1 MIISHKH
8 KFVFIHTPRTGG
20 SAIAKSLI
28 DFLGDGDE
36 VYGYTEEFEELSD
49 KNRNKNIKNNGS
61 EQGKKV
67 WKHSTPKYI
76 KEYLGS
82 SKWNSYFKFCFI
94 RNPLDIHYSWYH
106 WLRNDDYDKSKL
118 LDYQDAIIFAKDN
131 SFEVFFMSEHKF
143 PYRLVDFCATINSE
157 KRVSLKSPF
166 SDGRG
171 IANFET
177 DMNFIGRFEKFKI
190 DLAYV
195 LGRLDL
201 PNVKLQIENASRAF
215 DGRTMALDEI
225 VDNKEARTLL
235 NTRHNLDH
243 IYFDYVD
250 WFHEYNEKYNN
261 YML

>member
-8 KFVFIHTPRTGG
+8 KFIFIHSPRTGG
-20 SAIAKSLI
+20 SAIAKAIL

-36 VYGYTEEFEELSD
+36 VFGYTEEFESLSD
-49 KNRNKNIKNNGS
+49 SNRRHNIKTHGK
-61 EQGKKV
+61 EQGPKP
-67 WKHSTPKYI
+67 WKHSFPADVK
-76 KEYLGS
+76 KYLGD
-82 SKWNSYFKFCFI
+82 SKWKEYFKFCFI

-106 WLRNDDYDKSKL
+106 WLLNDDYEKGHL
-118 LDYQDAIIFAKDN
+118 EDYQNAIDFAKDN
-131 SFEVFFMSEHKF
+131 SFDEFFLSKYKY
-143 PYRLVDFCATINSE
+143 PYRLVDYCTARPEE
-157 KRVSLKSPF
+157 KVSLKSPF

-177 DMNFIGRFEKFKI
+177 EMNFIGRFEKFKI

-195 LGRLDL
+195 LGRLGL
-201 PNVKLQIENASRAF
+201 PNVKLQVENASRF
-215 DGRTMALDEI
+215 VGGRKMALDEI

-235 NTRHNLDH
+235 NNRHKLDH

-261 YML
+261 YMI